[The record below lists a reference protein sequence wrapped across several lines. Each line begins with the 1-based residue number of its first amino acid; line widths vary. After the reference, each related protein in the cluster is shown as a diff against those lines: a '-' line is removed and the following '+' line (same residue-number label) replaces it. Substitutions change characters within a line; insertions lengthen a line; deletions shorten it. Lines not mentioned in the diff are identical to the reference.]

1 MSESQIKLLE
11 KALELYSKAIEVT
24 KEYENENE
32 KDNEFYYM
40 VEALSKKIGVNLK
53 YWWFK
58 WGKGWKHKW
67 KRKNT
72 NENIKT

>member
-40 VEALSKKIGVNLK
+40 VEALSEKIGVNLN
-53 YWWFK
+53 Y
-58 WGKGWKHKW
+58 
-67 KRKNT
+67 
-72 NENIKT
+72 